1 MCAGDGA
8 RLTRQGTWGAGDP
21 CQTLGFTQYV
31 GGLKETLAE
40 HVTESKE
47 GARAKLKAKGKKQNN
62 AMSTEDAIKAQE
74 ALFAAARAQMNN

>member
-1 MCAGDGA
+1 M
-8 RLTRQGTWGAGDP
+8 
-21 CQTLGFTQYV
+21 

>member
-1 MCAGDGA
+1 M
-8 RLTRQGTWGAGDP
+8 
-21 CQTLGFTQYV
+21 GFTQYV

-47 GARAKLKAKGKKQNN
+47 GARAKLKATKKKQNN

-74 ALFAAARAQMNN
+74 ALFAAARAHMNN